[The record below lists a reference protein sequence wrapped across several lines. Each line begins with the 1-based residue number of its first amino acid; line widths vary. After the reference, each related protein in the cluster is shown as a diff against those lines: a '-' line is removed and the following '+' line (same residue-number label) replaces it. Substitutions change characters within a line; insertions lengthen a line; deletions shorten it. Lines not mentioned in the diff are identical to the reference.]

1 MMAHSATPASSE
13 NKPNRLTSNGYSRL
27 VKVFLLVPIIL
38 FAIGNYL
45 LLSRMLSGHHFFLRT
60 VGPVYHYNTL
70 LVPGFFFASGF
81 LSFMVA
87 WKRIGTRK
95 VVNISIGY
103 ILLAVSILS
112 VRYYATHVEPYC
124 LQVRTVE
131 FPTAKI
137 NRPLNL
143 LHISDIQSD
152 SVGDYER
159 KVFEKIRELNPDLIL
174 HTGDLLQPASAA
186 TWDNEFSKIAALF
199 ETLSPPLGMWTVI
212 GNTDAYSPEQEAN
225 GVGNMKVLNSQ
236 NMTIP
241 FEKTRIQILGLG
253 VEESRAVNKNRVISW
268 LEETSPDDFTI
279 LMGHKPPFL
288 LTINDLPID
297 LCLAGHT
304 HGGQIRI
311 PGYGPLTV
319 LCPIP
324 LEWGRGFHQVG
335 NTHFNV
341 SAGIGCEH
349 FAGIPP
355 LRLFC
360 PPEMTMI
367 RLVPSQDR
375 L

>member
-1 MMAHSATPASSE
+1 MAHSAISTSPE
-13 NKPNRLTSNGYSRL
+13 NKPNRPTSNTDSRL
-27 VKVFLLVPIIL
+27 VKVFWLAPIIL
-38 FAIGNYL
+38 FVVGNYL
-45 LLSRMLSGHHFFLRT
+45 LLSRMLSGHYFFLRM
-60 VGPVYHYNTL
+60 VGPVLNFNTQV
-70 LVPGFFFASGF
+70 VPGFFFAFGF
-81 LSFMVA
+81 LGFIIA

-95 VVNISIGY
+95 VAYISFGY
-103 ILLAVSILS
+103 MLLAVSILG
-112 VRYYATHVEPYC
+112 VRYYATHVEPYR

-137 NRPLNL
+137 GRPLHL

-152 SVGDYER
+152 IVGDYER
-159 KVFEKIRELNPDLIL
+159 RVFENIRELNPDLIL

-186 TWDNEFSKIAALF
+186 AWDTEFAKIAALF
-199 ETLSPPLGMWTVI
+199 ETLSPPLGIWTVI
-212 GNTDAYSPEQEAN
+212 GNTDAYSPEQEAS

-236 NMTIP
+236 NITIP
-241 FEKTRIQILGLG
+241 FGELKIQILGLG
-253 VEESRAVNKNRVISW
+253 IEESRAVNKDRVISW
-268 LEETSPDDFTI
+268 LEETTPDDFTI

-355 LRLFC
+355 IRLFC
-360 PPEMTMI
+360 PPEMTTI
-367 RLVPSQDR
+367 RLVPSQDFP
-375 L
+375 